1 MNIHL
6 GLVTHPLTRFL
17 DSNWEYYK
25 QVMFMLESERVITK
39 LSISVSSKN
48 YVELDQIPLYMLI
61 RARWA
66 NLSLNIYWHAY
77 LNSEFKFRR
86 IQKWVSAII
95 DLTKFSAKLFQSKSF
110 RIKETKSFVRHQN
123 IICSHLAIF
132 AQAKLN
138 DSDWA
143 LILED
148 DVCDS
153 DFEIE
158 ILKVLR
164 YIMKSDLSDFD
175 LFINLSDSLSYK
187 QLGVS
192 EIVIESKLNSK
203 SPDFWITTKTFHN
216 TTAANLYNRRF
227 ISRFNSEFVEE
238 INWCL
243 KRAIPIDWILNHLV
257 LQDVGS
263 DIKSIHMTKPI
274 FRQLSITLGNT

>member
-1 MNIHL
+1 
-6 GLVTHPLTRFL
+6 
-17 DSNWEYYK
+17 
-25 QVMFMLESERVITK
+25 
-39 LSISVSSKN
+39 
-48 YVELDQIPLYMLI
+48 
-61 RARWA
+61 
-66 NLSLNIYWHAY
+66 
-77 LNSEFKFRR
+77 
-86 IQKWVSAII
+86 
-95 DLTKFSAKLFQSKSF
+95 
-110 RIKETKSFVRHQN
+110 
-123 IICSHLAIF
+123 
-132 AQAKLN
+132 
-138 DSDWA
+138 
-143 LILED
+143 
-148 DVCDS
+148 
-153 DFEIE
+153 
-158 ILKVLR
+158 
-164 YIMKSDLSDFD
+164 MKSDLSDFD